1 MVVVKTDPQRAI
13 RMMQAA
19 AERWHGT
26 GRPAAAGAA
35 GRGPERHL
43 VQSLERLGYRVSLQP
58 VAA

>member
-13 RMMQAA
+13 RMMKAA

-26 GRPAAAGAA
+26 GRPAAPGAEDHEQ
-35 GRGPERHL
+35 ERHL
-43 VQSLERLGYRVSLQP
+43 VRSLERLGYRVSLQP

>member
-19 AERWHGT
+19 AERWHET
-26 GRPAAAGAA
+26 GRPAAAGAE
-35 GRGPERHL
+35 GHGPERHL
-43 VQSLERLGYRVSLQP
+43 VQRLERLGNRVALAR